1 MVDDNPVNTIEDM
14 CNVRWKLDY
23 VKMFLLLI
31 SLNRAKFLIED
42 MSAWLQQRW
51 TLSDEMKVV
60 RMVQKQ
66 LHV

>member
-1 MVDDNPVNTIEDM
+1 MVDDNPVNTIEDL